1 VIVVDV
7 GANDGSLSEALLC
20 NAQVT
25 RVVAIEPNSWEC
37 SEKLEIIKQTFP
49 GRVEVVYAAIARENG
64 QSSFFNADSMNG
76 QVGSL
81 LEINPSGNWS
91 ATFDD
96 LSHVSQIS
104 SVRTVKTIS
113 VGSLCSELGLHAID
127 FLKIDTQGT
136 DIEILDYFLAHI
148 PVRVAVVEVE
158 ATEIPGEQ
166 HYKDSDNSL
175 RRLVLILNN
184 YGYKIYRMKPVS
196 GDCTEYNVFI
206 AKTDSDFQHVSHLL
220 DFEKLPTFIRF
231 WNVLG
236 IGGKRDISVSNLQ
249 KNLVIKLLSAILHP
263 RQSYRSF
270 LIKLTS

>member
-1 VIVVDV
+1 MIVVDV

-20 NAQVT
+20 NGEVT

-37 SEKLEIIKQTFP
+37 SENLEMIKQAYP
-49 GRVEVVYAAIARENG
+49 GRMDVVYAAVARESG

-91 ATFDD
+91 ASFDD
-96 LSHVSQIS
+96 LNHVSQIS
-104 SVRTVKTIS
+104 SARTVRTIS
-113 VGSLCSELGLHAID
+113 VESLSSELGLHAID

-166 HYKDSDNSL
+166 HYKNSDNSL
-175 RRLVLILNN
+175 RRLVLVLNN

-196 GDCTEYNVFI
+196 GDCTEYNVFV
-206 AKTDSDFQHVSHLL
+206 AKTDSDFLRVSHLL
-220 DFEKLPTFIRF
+220 DFEKIPTFIRF

-236 IGGKRDISVSNLQ
+236 IGGKKDISFSNLQ
-249 KNLVIKLLSAILHP
+249 KNLLKKLLSAILHP
-263 RQSYRSF
+263 QQSYKSF

>member
-1 VIVVDV
+1 MIVVDV
-7 GANDGSLSEALLC
+7 GANDGSLSKSVLC
-20 NAQVT
+20 NNQVT

-37 SEKLEIIKQTFP
+37 SEKLEMIKHEFP
-49 GRVEVVYAAIARENG
+49 GRMDIVYAAVAQQNG

-91 ATFDD
+91 APLGD
-96 LSHVSQIS
+96 LNRDSQIS
-104 SVRTVKTIS
+104 SARSVRTIS
-113 VGSLCSELGLHAID
+113 VESLSSELGLHAID

-136 DIEILDYFLAHI
+136 DIEILDYFLAQI
-148 PVRVAVVEVE
+148 PVCVAVVEVE

-166 HYKDSDNSL
+166 PYKDSDNSL
-175 RRLVLILNN
+175 RRLVLILNK

-206 AKTDSDFQHVSHLL
+206 AKTDSDFLKVSNLL
-220 DFEKLPTFIRF
+220 DLKNLPTFIRF

-249 KNLVIKLLSAILHP
+249 KNLLIKLLSAILHP
-263 RQSYRSF
+263 QQSYKSF

>member
-1 VIVVDV
+1 MIVVDV
-7 GANDGSLSEALLC
+7 GANDGSLSEAVLC
-20 NAQVT
+20 NDQVK

-37 SEKLEIIKQTFP
+37 SEKLEVIREAFP
-49 GRVEVVYAAIARENG
+49 GKMEIVYAAVAREDG

-81 LEINPSGNWS
+81 LEINPSGIWAAPFEDLNRNSKNFS
-91 ATFDD
+91 AR
-96 LSHVSQIS
+96 
-104 SVRTVKTIS
+104 SVRTIS
-113 VGSLCSELGLHAID
+113 VKSLSSELGLYAID

-136 DIEILDYFLAHI
+136 DVEILDYFLAQI

-175 RRLVLILNN
+175 RRLVLILNK

-196 GDCTEYNVFI
+196 GDCTEYNVFV
-206 AKTDSDFQHVSHLL
+206 AKTDSDFLKVSNLL
-220 DFEKLPTFIRF
+220 DLENLPTFIRF

-236 IGGKRDISVSNLQ
+236 IGGKRDISVANLQ
-249 KNLVIKLLSAILHP
+249 KNLLRKLLSAVLHP
-263 RQSYRSF
+263 RQSYKSF